1 MVDNK
6 NMNHEG
12 HEVTQKELHDIGPG
26 SFVNLSGLGG

>member
-12 HEVTQKELHDIGPG
+12 HEVTQKDPHDIGPG